1 MRLRARLDTGRAE
14 VTSYRNT
21 THPSSPELRAVEAQ
35 GHVTEHD
42 ALLSGSAPD
51 YGTVED
57 DLPEL
62 RQTLL
67 EQKQS
72 HDEVVATKPLKSRI
86 RTYAYW
92 AYYIPIARWLPVYS
106 VPLFAGDC
114 AAGLTMACLLV
125 PQAMAYAG
133 LAKLDPVHGL
143 FAVCIPGFIYAI
155 LGSSAQLSV
164 GPEAALSLLTGQ
176 TISSIMKDVPDHHAH
191 SGGLALALATMIT
204 LQVGM
209 ITFLLG
215 EQSNRM
221 DLTGAE
227 IDTKESSDSVS
238 LMLYFRDLFFVAS
251 LPASAS

>member
-1 MRLRARLDTGRAE
+1 MIPRLRTGVHRALQAALLAI
-14 VTSYRNT
+14 VLKPAHRNT

-35 GHVTEHD
+35 GHATEHD
-42 ALLSGSAPD
+42 ALLSGITAD
-51 YGTVED
+51 YGSLD

-62 RQTLL
+62 RQTLS
-67 EQKQS
+67 EQKHS
-72 HDEVVATKPLKSRI
+72 HDEAVATKPLKSRI

-106 VPLFAGDC
+106 VPLFAGDV

-125 PQAMAYAG
+125 PQSMAYAG

-215 EQSNRM
+215 EQ
-221 DLTGAE
+221 T
-227 IDTKESSDSVS
+227 TK
-238 LMLYFRDLFFVAS
+238 AICIG
-251 LPASAS
+251 